1 MGDVKVSINFRC
13 IADDLLFIPP
23 IPPIRHLYYL
33 IIIVL
38 RYSIFLL
45 LFFFNRVAFLDLGP
59 VELIDLA
66 AVLN

>member
-13 IADDLLFIPP
+13 IADDLSF

-33 IIIVL
+33 IIIL
-38 RYSIFLL
+38 RSSIFLL
-45 LFFFNRVAFLDLGP
+45 FFFFNRVTVLDLGP